1 MQQGFKIMKNLKA
14 KRTCASRGGQY
25 GLLER
30 GALFSTG
37 TRLGTA
43 LPWLNSLSKLMPMRG
58 VDQF

>member
-1 MQQGFKIMKNLKA
+1 MKNLKA